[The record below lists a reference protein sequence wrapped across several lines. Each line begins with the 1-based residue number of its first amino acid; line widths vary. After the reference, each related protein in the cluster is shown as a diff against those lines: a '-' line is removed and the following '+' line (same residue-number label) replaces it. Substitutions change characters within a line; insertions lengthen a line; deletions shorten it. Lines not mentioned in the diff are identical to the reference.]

1 MLLAVHV
8 QAADRSKEVEVL
20 KKRQAV
26 EETEMKQRRGGVEQE
41 LAEVQP
47 LIDQARKAVGQI
59 KKENI
64 DEIRSLKMP
73 PEAIRDV
80 LEVSGKGAGGRGMQC
95 LRGKRWFR

>member
-1 MLLAVHV
+1 M
-8 QAADRSKEVEVL
+8 

-26 EETEMKQRRGGVEQE
+26 EEGEMKVRQGGVEAE
-41 LAEVQP
+41 LAHVQP

-73 PEAIRDV
+73 PDAIRDV
-80 LEVSGKGAGGRGMQC
+80 LEVSIANASCAK
-95 LRGKRWFR
+95 

>member
-1 MLLAVHV
+1 M

-80 LEVSGKGAGGRGMQC
+80 LEVSV
-95 LRGKRWFR
+95 